1 MASLALNK
9 IIYEVRSSQLNFSLQ
24 ETPFSLSISLRK
36 TPIHYHRPAQVQQV
50 QLDAGLDV
58 LSESEKEL
66 EIENAF
72 LKSEIHKV
80 QKENSSLKVDLEQ
93 MKADRNSSDQAKND
107 RQTRINKISKTLDER
122 NSEITLLLKSTEK
135 LNEEKEGF
143 KDELAKVTKIV
154 KEKEKEIYSLESK
167 FETLSSNLI
176 QSKEDLNKLRKDISK
191 ERKVKNKAKT
201 VDNFVEKN
209 SNISSSIKSSN
220 MPLHN
225 CSSLAT
231 VSTST
236 NLSSLSTMPALA
248 APNSSKEES
257 WNEKDILEEEVQ
269 FLKLSDQ
276 NQRAINIRLNNFMNR
291 SRSRL
296 WKKGMKLPKPLKWK
310 SNSGR
315 RNLEMKEGRKSNLRE
330 SLVKREEES
339 PLAHHCPAPSS
350 QPNRYRAQFLI

>member
-1 MASLALNK
+1 MGSLALNK
-9 IIYEVRSSQLNFSLQ
+9 IIFEVRSSQLNFSLQ

-36 TPIHYHRPAQVQQV
+36 TPIHYHRPAVVVEQV

-72 LKSEIHKV
+72 LKSKIHKV

-93 MKADRNSSDQAKND
+93 MKADRDSSDQAKND

-122 NSEITLLLKSTEK
+122 NSEITLLLKSTKK

-143 KDELAKVTKIV
+143 KDELAKMTKIV
-154 KEKEKEIYSLESK
+154 KEKENKIYSLESK
-167 FETLSSNLI
+167 FETLSSNFT

-201 VDNFVEKN
+201 VDNFVDKN

-220 MPLHN
+220 MPVHN

-231 VSTST
+231 SS

-257 WNEKDILEEEVQ
+257 GNEKDILEEEVQ

-276 NQRAINIRLNNFMNR
+276 NQRAKI
-291 SRSRL
+291 
-296 WKKGMKLPKPLKWK
+296 
-310 SNSGR
+310 SG
-315 RNLEMKEGRKSNLRE
+315 
-330 SLVKREEES
+330 
-339 PLAHHCPAPSS
+339 
-350 QPNRYRAQFLI
+350 